1 MNFSNLWQRVKKN
14 TSILCKGGLPG
25 LAVTGCVVIT
35 RLTGGMQ
42 TLEWMAFDTF
52 WRSHPLEP
60 ADTRVVIVG
69 INEEDIRAVG
79 DYPIPDKD
87 LAKLLKKLQSY
98 KPRVIGLDI
107 FRDLSKNKELS
118 QVLAN
123 SPNLIGIEQL
133 LGDTLKL
140 KIKPPPQLPT
150 ERVGFADM
158 IFDADGKLRRVILST
173 REEKSKKIRYS
184 LSLLLAKHYLEAEG
198 IKFEHGKRVTS
209 PISFGNT
216 QLPRFRSNTG
226 AYVKALS
233 GGYQMLLAFR
243 NNPQPFSIV
252 TLSDILN
259 SQVKPELFRD
269 NIVIIGMTAVSV
281 KDYSMTSAVKD
292 TLFNKSLTTDV
303 ADQYKLIYGV
313 EIHAHAT
320 SQIISSVLDNRIP
333 VYAFSDELE
342 HIWILAWGAWGIA
355 LGLLLQSPWKTL
367 LSIVAS
373 SFALTG
379 ICYGMLNW
387 SCWVPFVPSLL
398 ALIGAGLTTS
408 FFDSNSKALLE
419 ERSLTLKRTYDK
431 VHNGPLQTLAAI
443 LRSDEPSEELRK
455 KLQELNHELR
465 AVFEF
470 MNQSLIFGD
479 ESYLQ
484 TPLPELL
491 YQVYEHTLGRDLPGF
506 TTIVSYIPPDFS
518 PLEDCPLT
526 VEQKQSLC
534 IFLQEALCN
543 VGKHAAKATCLDVFC
558 RKDKA
563 KYSLFVIDNGVNLEM
578 VNLYQEGRGS
588 VQAKELARLLKGK
601 FSRRQNHP
609 SGTVC
614 ELTWSINTLNKW
626 MRWR

>member
-1 MNFSNLWQRVKKN
+1 MNFSNLWQSVKKN
-14 TSILCKGGLPG
+14 TSIFCKGGLPG
-25 LAVTGCVVIT
+25 FAVMGCVVIT
-35 RLTGGMQ
+35 RLTGSMQ
-42 TLEWMAFDTF
+42 TLEWMAFDNF
-52 WRSHPLEP
+52 WRLHPLEP

-79 DYPIPDKD
+79 NYPIPDKD

-98 KPRVIGLDI
+98 QPRVIGLDI
-107 FRDLSKNKELS
+107 FRDLKKKEELS

-123 SPNLIGIEQL
+123 NPNLIGIEQL
-133 LGDTLKL
+133 LGNTSKL
-140 KIKPPPQLPT
+140 KIKPPSELPT

-184 LSLLLAKHYLEAEG
+184 LSLLLAKHYLQAEG
-198 IKFEHGKRVTS
+198 IKFQHGTRVTS
-209 PISFGNT
+209 PISFANK

-243 NNPQPFSIV
+243 NNPQPFPVV

-259 SQVKPELFRD
+259 SKVNPDLFRD

-281 KDYSMTSAVKD
+281 KDYSMSSAVKD
-292 TLFNKSLTTDV
+292 TLFNKALATDTK
-303 ADQYKLIYGV
+303 DLYKLIYGV
-313 EIHAHAT
+313 EIHAHAA
-320 SQIISSVLDNRIP
+320 SQIISSVLENRTPI
-333 VYAFSDELE
+333 YAWSDELE
-342 HIWILAWGAWGIA
+342 YIWILAWGVWGIA

-367 LSIVAS
+367 FSIGAS

-387 SCWVPFVPSLL
+387 CCWVPFVPSLL

-408 FFDSNSKALLE
+408 FFDSSSKALLE

-465 AVFEF
+465 TVFEF

-491 YQVYEHTLGRDLPGF
+491 YQVYEHTLARDLPGF
-506 TTIVSYIPPDFS
+506 ATIVSYIPPDFS

-543 VGKHAAKATCLDVFC
+543 IGKHAVKASCLDVFC

-563 KYSLFVIDNGVNLEM
+563 KYSLFVIDNGINLEM
-578 VNLYQEGRGS
+578 VNLYEEGRGS
-588 VQAKELARLLKGK
+588 VQAKELARLLRGK
-601 FSRRQNHP
+601 FSRRQNYP

-614 ELTWSINTLNKW
+614 ELTWCANTLNKW
-626 MRWR
+626 IRWR